1 MKFFILVI
9 TFNCY
14 TTPTGLLI
22 LVFLGKILQVMRPK
36 IFWTPCAAH
45 CLDLI
50 LEDIEK
56 IPKVKRV
63 IQRGIKLVGYI
74 YNYTLALNTMRKFTK
89 KKKLNW

>member
-1 MKFFILVI
+1 
-9 TFNCY
+9 
-14 TTPTGLLI
+14 
-22 LVFLGKILQVMRPK
+22 MRPR

-45 CLDLI
+45 CLDLM

-74 YNYTLALNTMRKFTK
+74 YNHTLALNTMRKFTQK
-89 KKKLNW
+89 TELETWSYKICYHFLNFAKIA